1 MILAVN
7 TTGELI
13 SSAIALRL
21 ILSSLKDC
29 KATYIVALI
38 PYSHAFENKI
48 NYLTQGEQDMN
59 VGSFYPT

>member
-7 TTGELI
+7 ATGELI

-21 ILSSLKDC
+21 TRSSFKDC

-38 PYSHAFENKI
+38 PYSHAFENIK
-48 NYLTQGEQDMN
+48 NYLTQR
-59 VGSFYPT
+59 